1 MYAYST
7 YIQSPLEMREANT
20 KDLTLLILLSIIWG
34 SAFFNIKIATYSY
47 EPFTL
52 ALVRVTFASIPL
64 FLLCKIKKI
73 RILAFSEN
81 WYWYAIIG
89 LCNIAIP
96 FVLIAIGTAKINSYL
111 AAILMSTT
119 PLSGSILAHFF
130 TKDEK
135 LSYMKSLGVLIGF
148 SGIILLFFDKVII
161 NSENYLYVLITIL
174 GSTFYCIGGLLTL
187 KLKNRVNEN
196 VTTSTTLWSVI
207 FLLPFSIIFETPWNS
222 NPTLES
228 TLSLLYLGVIATGLA
243 WLIRFRILTVN
254 GLVFQTQVAYLIP
267 IFGII
272 FGYFLM
278 DEVIT
283 WKVIASLVVIL
294 IGIYIFKKNNKGL
307 NK

>member
-1 MYAYST
+1 
-7 YIQSPLEMREANT
+7 MREANT
-20 KDLTLLILLSIIWG
+20 FDLSLLILLALIWG
-34 SAFFNIKIATYSY
+34 SSFFNIKIATYSY
-47 EPFTL
+47 DPITL
-52 ALVRVTFASIPL
+52 ALVRVIFASIPL
-64 FLLCKIKKI
+64 LLLCKISGIKI
-73 RILAFSEN
+73 EAFTKN
-81 WYWYAIIG
+81 WKWYALIG

-130 TKDEK
+130 TKNEK
-135 LSYMKSLGVLIGF
+135 LSYLKSLGVLIGF
-148 SGIILLFFDKVII
+148 SGIIFLFFDKVII
-161 NSENYLYVLITIL
+161 NSENYIYALITIL

-187 KLKNRVNEN
+187 KLKNKKNEN

-207 FLLPFSIIFETPWNS
+207 FLLPFSLIIETPWDA
-222 NPTLES
+222 NPTLAS

-294 IGIYIFKKNNKGL
+294 IGIYIFKKNNKG
-307 NK
+307 

>member
-1 MYAYST
+1 
-7 YIQSPLEMREANT
+7 MRPANSV
-20 KDLTLLILLSIIWG
+20 DLSLLILLAVIWG

-47 EPFTL
+47 EPITL
-52 ALVRVTFASIPL
+52 ALVRVIFASIPL
-64 FLLCKIKKI
+64 LILCKFKKI
-73 RILAFSEN
+73 KIEAFEKD
-81 WYWYAIIG
+81 WKLFALIG
-89 LCNIAIP
+89 LTNISIP

-135 LSYMKSLGVLIGF
+135 LSFYKSTGVLIGF
-148 SGIILLFFDKVII
+148 GGIILLFFDRVII
-161 NSENYLYVLITIL
+161 NSEHYIYALITIL

-187 KLKNRVNEN
+187 KLKKEKNEN
-196 VTTSTTLWSVI
+196 VTTSTTLWSVV
-207 FLLPFSIIFETPWNS
+207 FLLPFSIILETPWES
-222 NPTLES
+222 NPTLIS
-228 TLSLLYLGVIATGLA
+228 TLSLLYLGVVATGFA

-278 DEVIT
+278 DEIIT
-283 WKVIASLVVIL
+283 WRVLLSLVIIL
-294 IGIYIFKKNNKGL
+294 LGIFIFKKNNKG
-307 NK
+307 

>member
-1 MYAYST
+1 
-7 YIQSPLEMREANT
+7 MREANT
-20 KDLTLLILLSIIWG
+20 FDLSLLILLAIIWG
-34 SAFFNIKIATYSY
+34 SSFFNIKIATYSY
-47 EPFTL
+47 DPITL
-52 ALVRVTFASIPL
+52 ALVRVIFASMPL
-64 FLLCKIKKI
+64 LLICKLRKIKI
-73 RILAFSEN
+73 EAFTEN
-81 WYWYAIIG
+81 WKWYALIG

-135 LSYMKSLGVLIGF
+135 LSFYKSTGVLVGF
-148 SGIILLFFDKVII
+148 SGIILLFFDRVII
-161 NSENYLYVLITIL
+161 NSENYIYALITIL

-187 KLKNRVNEN
+187 KLKNKKNEN
-196 VTTSTTLWSVI
+196 VTTSTTLWSVL
-207 FLLPFSIIFETPWNS
+207 FLLPFSLILESPWNS
-222 NPTLES
+222 EPTIAS
-228 TLSLLYLGVIATGLA
+228 TLSLLYLGVIATGFA

-278 DEVIT
+278 NEIIT
-283 WKVIASLVVIL
+283 WRVLISLVIIL
-294 IGIYIFKKNNKGL
+294 IGIYIFKKNNKMIES
-307 NK
+307 

>member
-1 MYAYST
+1 
-7 YIQSPLEMREANT
+7 MREANT
-20 KDLTLLILLSIIWG
+20 KDFTLLILLSIIWG

-47 EPFTL
+47 DPFTL

-64 FLLCKIKKI
+64 FLLCKFKKI
-73 RILAFSEN
+73 KILAFSKD
-81 WYWYAIIG
+81 WFSYALIG

-135 LSYMKSLGVLIGF
+135 LSFMKSLGVLIGF
-148 SGIILLFFDKVII
+148 SGIILLFFDRVVI
-161 NSENYLYVLITIL
+161 NSENYLFALVTIL

-187 KLKNRVNEN
+187 KLKNKVNEN

-207 FLLPFSIIFETPWNS
+207 FLLPLSIIFEAPWNS
-222 NPTLES
+222 NPTFES

-272 FGYFLM
+272 FGFFLM

-283 WKVIASLVVIL
+283 WKVIVSLVVIL
-294 IGIYIFKKNNKGL
+294 VGIYIFKKNNKGL
-307 NK
+307 A

>member
-1 MYAYST
+1 M
-7 YIQSPLEMREANT
+7 
-20 KDLTLLILLSIIWG
+20 G
-34 SAFFNIKIATYSY
+34 VFFFNIKIATYSY
-47 EPFTL
+47 DPITL
-52 ALVRVTFASIPL
+52 ALVRVIFASIPL
-64 FLLCKIKKI
+64 LILCKLSGIKI
-73 RILAFSEN
+73 DAFNKNWN
-81 WYWYAIIG
+81 WYALIG
-89 LCNIAIP
+89 LFNIAIP

-135 LSYMKSLGVLIGF
+135 LSFFKSLGVLIGF
-148 SGIILLFFDKVII
+148 SGIVLLFFDKVII
-161 NSENYLYVLITIL
+161 NSENYIYALITIL

-187 KLKNRVNEN
+187 KLKNEKNEN
-196 VTTSTTLWSVI
+196 VTTSTTIWSVI
-207 FLLPFSIIFETPWNS
+207 FLLPCSVIIETPWNS
-222 NPTLES
+222 NPTWMS

-278 DEVIT
+278 DEIIT
-283 WKVIASLVVIL
+283 WRVLLSLVIIL
-294 IGIYIFKKNNKGL
+294 LGIYIFKKNNKGL
-307 NK
+307 E

>member
-1 MYAYST
+1 
-7 YIQSPLEMREANT
+7 MREANT
-20 KDLTLLILLSIIWG
+20 FDLFLLILLAIIWG
-34 SAFFNIKIATYSY
+34 SSFFNIKIATYSY
-47 EPFTL
+47 DPITL
-52 ALVRVTFASIPL
+52 ALVRVIFASVPL
-64 FLLCKIKKI
+64 LILCRINRIKIE
-73 RILAFSEN
+73 AFSDN
-81 WYWYAIIG
+81 WKWYALIG

-135 LSYMKSLGVLIGF
+135 LSFLKSLGVLIGF
-148 SGIILLFFDKVII
+148 SGIVLLFFDKVII
-161 NSENYLYVLITIL
+161 NSQNYIYALITIL

-187 KLKNRVNEN
+187 KLKNEKNEN

-207 FLLPFSIIFETPWNS
+207 FLFPLSLIIESPWNS
-222 NPTLES
+222 NPTLIS
-228 TLSLLYLGVIATGLA
+228 TLSLLYLGVIATGFA

-278 DEVIT
+278 DEIIT
-283 WKVIASLVVIL
+283 WRVLLSLVIIL
-294 IGIYIFKKNNKGL
+294 LGIYIFKKNNKGKT
-307 NK
+307 NNEH

>member
-1 MYAYST
+1 
-7 YIQSPLEMREANT
+7 MREANT
-20 KDLTLLILLSIIWG
+20 IDLSLLILLAIIWG
-34 SAFFNIKIATYSY
+34 SSFFNIKIATYSY
-47 EPFTL
+47 DPITL
-52 ALVRVTFASIPL
+52 ALVRVIFASIPL
-64 FLLCKIKKI
+64 FLLCKFKKI
-73 RILAFSEN
+73 KLEAFGSDWN
-81 WYWYAIIG
+81 WYALIG

-119 PLSGSILAHFF
+119 PLSGSILAHIF

-135 LSYMKSLGVLIGF
+135 LSFKKSIGVLVGF
-148 SGIILLFFDKVII
+148 SGIILLFFDKLII
-161 NSENYLYVLITIL
+161 NSENYIYVIITII

-187 KLKNRVNEN
+187 KLRNKKNEN

-207 FLLPFSIIFETPWNS
+207 FLLPFSLIIEHPWNS
-222 NPTLES
+222 SPTLIS
-228 TLSLLYLGVIATGLA
+228 TLSLLYLGVIATGFA

-278 DEVIT
+278 DEIIT
-283 WKVIASLVVIL
+283 WRVLLSLAI
-294 IGIYIFKKNNKGL
+294 IMSGIYIFKKNNKG
-307 NK
+307 

>member
-1 MYAYST
+1 
-7 YIQSPLEMREANT
+7 MREANT

-52 ALVRVTFASIPL
+52 ALVRVLFASIPL
-64 FLLCKIKKI
+64 YLLCRYKKI
-73 RILAFSEN
+73 QLLAFSEN
-81 WYWYAIIG
+81 WHSYALIG

-135 LSYMKSLGVLIGF
+135 LSYMKSLGVLVGF
-148 SGIILLFFDKVII
+148 SGIVLLFFDRVVI
-161 NSENYLYVLITIL
+161 NSENYLFVLITIL

-187 KLKNRVNEN
+187 KLKNKVNEN

-207 FLLPFSIIFETPWNS
+207 FLLPISIIFEAPWNA
-222 NPTLES
+222 NPSLES
-228 TLSLLYLGVIATGLA
+228 TLSLLYLGVVATGLA

-267 IFGII
+267 VFGII
-272 FGYFLM
+272 FGFFLM

-283 WKVIASLVVIL
+283 WKVIVSLVVIHV
-294 IGIYIFKKNNKGL
+294 GIYIFKKNNKGL
-307 NK
+307 A

>member
-1 MYAYST
+1 MK
-7 YIQSPLEMREANT
+7 EAST
-20 KDLTLLILLSIIWG
+20 KDLSLLLLLSIIWG

-52 ALVRVTFASIPL
+52 ALVRVLFACMPL

-73 RILAFSEN
+73 KIEAFGKNWN
-81 WYWYAIIG
+81 WYALIG

-119 PLSGSILAHFF
+119 PLSGSILAHLF
-130 TKDEK
+130 TKNEK
-135 LSYMKSLGVLIGF
+135 LSYLKSLGVLIGF

-161 NSENYLYVLITIL
+161 NSDNYIYALITIL

-187 KLKNRVNEN
+187 KLKNKVNEN

-207 FLLPFSIIFETPWNS
+207 FLLPFSFMFEAPWNS
-222 NPTLES
+222 NPTLQS
-228 TLSLLYLGVIATGLA
+228 TLSLLYLGVVATGLA

-283 WKVIASLVVIL
+283 WRVLLSLVVIL
-294 IGIYIFKKNNKGL
+294 VRIYIFKRNNKS
-307 NK
+307 

>member
-1 MYAYST
+1 
-7 YIQSPLEMREANT
+7 MREANT
-20 KDLTLLILLSIIWG
+20 FDLSLLILLAIIWG

-47 EPFTL
+47 DPFTL
-52 ALVRVTFASIPL
+52 ALVRVIFASIPL
-64 FLLCKIKKI
+64 IFLCKFKKI
-73 RILAFSEN
+73 KIEAFSKN
-81 WYWYAIIG
+81 WNLYALIG

-130 TKDEK
+130 IEDEK
-135 LSYMKSLGVLIGF
+135 LSFPKTLGVVIGF
-148 SGIILLFFDKVII
+148 SGIVLLFFDKVII
-161 NSENYLYVLITIL
+161 HSDNYIYALITIV

-187 KLKNRVNEN
+187 KLKSKKNEN
-196 VTTSTTLWSVI
+196 VTTSTTLWAVI
-207 FLLPFSIIFETPWNS
+207 FLIPFSLIFETPWNS
-222 NPTLES
+222 NPTLAS
-228 TLSLLYLGVIATGLA
+228 TASLLYLGVVATGLA

-278 DEVIT
+278 DEIVT
-283 WKVIASLVVIL
+283 WRVLISLVIIL
-294 IGIYIFKKNNKGL
+294 IGIFIFKKNNKGY
-307 NK
+307 KKS

>member
-1 MYAYST
+1 
-7 YIQSPLEMREANT
+7 MREANT
-20 KDLTLLILLSIIWG
+20 FDLSLLILLAIIWG
-34 SAFFNIKIATYSY
+34 SSFFNIKIATYSY
-47 EPFTL
+47 DPITL
-52 ALVRVTFASIPL
+52 ALVRVIFASVPL
-64 FLLCKIKKI
+64 LLLCKFSGIKI
-73 RILAFSEN
+73 EAFGKN
-81 WYWYAIIG
+81 WNWYAIIG

-119 PLSGSILAHFF
+119 PLSGSILAHLF

-135 LSYMKSLGVLIGF
+135 LSLLKFLGVLVGF

-161 NSENYLYVLITIL
+161 NPENYLYALITIL

-187 KLKNRVNEN
+187 KLRNKKNEN

-207 FLLPFSIIFETPWNS
+207 FLLPFSLIIESPWES
-222 NPTLES
+222 KPSLVS
-228 TLSLLYLGVIATGLA
+228 TLSLLYLGVIATGFA

-278 DEVIT
+278 DETIT
-283 WKVIASLVVIL
+283 WRVLVSLVIIL
-294 IGIYIFKKNNKGL
+294 LGIFIFKKNNRGIKL
-307 NK
+307 

>member
-1 MYAYST
+1 MK
-7 YIQSPLEMREANT
+7 EANT
-20 KDLTLLILLSIIWG
+20 KDLSLLLLLSIIWG

-52 ALVRVTFASIPL
+52 ALVRVIFASVPL
-64 FLLCKIKKI
+64 FLLCKYKKI
-73 RILAFSEN
+73 KIEAFGKNWN
-81 WYWYAIIG
+81 WYALIG
-89 LCNIAIP
+89 ACNIAIP

-119 PLSGSILAHFF
+119 PLSGSILAHLF

-135 LSYMKSLGVLIGF
+135 LSYLKSLGVLIGF

-161 NSENYLYVLITIL
+161 NSDNYLYALITIL

-187 KLKNRVNEN
+187 KLKNRINEN

-207 FLLPFSIIFETPWNS
+207 FLLPFSLMLEAPWNS
-222 NPTLES
+222 SPTLQS
-228 TLSLLYLGVIATGLA
+228 TLSLLYLGIIATGLA

-283 WKVIASLVVIL
+283 WRVILSLVVIL
-294 IGIYIFKKNNKGL
+294 VGIYIFKKNNKSY
-307 NK
+307 N

>member
-1 MYAYST
+1 
-7 YIQSPLEMREANT
+7 MREAN
-20 KDLTLLILLSIIWG
+20 KIDLTLLIILAVIWG

-52 ALVRVTFASIPL
+52 ALVRVIFASLPL
-64 FLLCKIKKI
+64 LLLCKFKGIQI
-73 RILAFSEN
+73 EAFSKN
-81 WYWYAIIG
+81 YRLYALIG

-96 FVLIAIGTAKINSYL
+96 FVLIAVGTAKINSYL

-130 TKDEK
+130 LKDEK
-135 LSYMKSLGVLIGF
+135 LSFLKSSGVLIGF

-161 NSENYLYVLITIL
+161 NSENYIYALITIL
-174 GSTFYCIGGLLTL
+174 GSTFYCIGGILTL
-187 KLKNRVNEN
+187 KLKNKKNEN

-207 FLLPFSIIFETPWNS
+207 FLLPFSIIFEAPWNS
-222 NPTLES
+222 TPSLIS
-228 TLSLLYLGVIATGLA
+228 TLSLLYLGVVATGFA

-278 DEVIT
+278 DEIIT
-283 WKVIASLVVIL
+283 WRVLVSLVIIL
-294 IGIYIFKKNNKGL
+294 IGIFIFKKNNKGI
-307 NK
+307 

>member
-1 MYAYST
+1 
-7 YIQSPLEMREANT
+7 MREANT
-20 KDLTLLILLSIIWG
+20 KDLSLMLLLSIIWG

-52 ALVRVTFASIPL
+52 ALVRVIFASIPL
-64 FLLCKIKKI
+64 FLLCKFK
-73 RILAFSEN
+73 RINIEAFGNNWN
-81 WYWYAIIG
+81 WYALIG

-96 FVLIAIGTAKINSYL
+96 FVLIAIGTSKINSYL

-119 PLSGSILAHFF
+119 PLSGSILAHLF

-135 LSYMKSLGVLIGF
+135 LSFSKSFGVLIGF
-148 SGIILLFFDKVII
+148 SGIILLFFDKLII
-161 NSENYLYVLITIL
+161 NIDNYIYALITIL

-187 KLKNRVNEN
+187 KLKNKVNEN

-207 FLLPFSIIFETPWNS
+207 FLLPFSMVFETPWNS
-222 NPTLES
+222 NPTLQS

-272 FGYFLM
+272 FGFFIM
-278 DEVIT
+278 DEEIT
-283 WKVIASLVVIL
+283 WRVLLSLVVIL
-294 IGIYIFKKNNKGL
+294 VGIYIFKKNSYIRKI
-307 NK
+307 K